1 VIVRILEHSRGYYDY
16 REVPCATEYVWR
28 PARFVLECGCGEKTL
43 LLGFLDGSRC
53 LCGADLA
60 AAVRRR
66 PGARTVEV
74 EDTNYPWRP
83 SYRAW
88 SSANRNCEYDVW
100 QELRALE

>member
-1 VIVRILEHSRGYYDY
+1 MVRILEYSRGYYDY
-16 REVPCATEYVWR
+16 REVPCGTEYVWR
-28 PARFVLECGCGEKTL
+28 PARFVSECGCGEKTL

-60 AAVRRR
+60 ASVRKT

-74 EDTNYPWRP
+74 EDANYPWRP
-83 SYRAW
+83 SYRVW
-88 SSANRNCEYDVW
+88 SSANRNCEYDIW